1 MSLYFLNCRFFFI
14 AFLLMMT
21 GNFHGWLVIVE
32 LNNRLFLCL
41 LLVNQFVYLRL
52 ILLDDLDDWGLIV
65 GEKVFFILVM
75 RGGDLVLVIEVS

>member
-1 MSLYFLNCRFFFI
+1 
-14 AFLLMMT
+14 MMT
-21 GNFHGWLVIVE
+21 GNFNGWLVIVE